1 MARRRSHGVSVNS
14 VNSVRQKHSEK
25 KIKKKMAKFELFI
38 ANRFNREERDNQ
50 QMSRPAVRIA
60 IIGIALGLAV
70 MLLSIA
76 VIVGFKREVRN
87 QITGFG
93 SHIQIMSY
101 NNYNSIE
108 TEPITLTP
116 KLDSLLHSTPN
127 ISDIQHIATQPGIIH
142 TPDAFQ
148 GILLKGIDSTYNWNF
163 FSKNLIEGSTL
174 NSQLSTLNSAVISSS
189 IARTMN
195 LRIGDS
201 FVVYIVTDGLRARKF
216 TVAGIYQTTFA
227 DYDKLYILTDISQI
241 QRLNQWADN
250 QYSSLEILVNDYS
263 RLNQTAADLFNKIIA
278 YSHDTDILYRV
289 ETIESLTPQIFD
301 WLAMLD
307 MNAVVIII
315 LMLAVSGFCVISG
328 LLILILERSA
338 TIGLLKSL
346 GANNWTIRRIF
357 LTQSTYLIS
366 RGMLWG
372 NIIGLLLIS
381 IQHFTHIIPLDPTS
395 YYVDHVPVHL
405 SLSAWLLIN
414 ICLAIASILMLVGP
428 SYFVTRIS
436 PAEAMRKE

>member
-1 MARRRSHGVSVNS
+1 MSV
-14 VNSVRQKHSEK
+14 VT
-25 KIKKKMAKFELFI
+25 FI
-38 ANRFNREERDNQ
+38 ANRFNREERDNKK
-50 QMSRPAVRIA
+50 MSRPAVRIA

-87 QITGFG
+87 QIIGFG

-101 NNYNSIE
+101 NNYNSLYS
-108 TEPITLTP
+108 EPITLTP
-116 KLDSLLHSTPN
+116 QLDSLLQSTPN
-127 ISDIQHIATQPGIIH
+127 ITDIQHIATQPGIIH
-142 TPDAFQ
+142 TEKAFQ
-148 GILLKGIDSTYNWNF
+148 GILLKGIDSTYNWDF
-163 FSKNLIEGSTL
+163 FSKNLIEGSIPHSSFLTP
-174 NSQLSTLNSAVISSS
+174 NSSLISSS

-195 LRIGDS
+195 LCVGDS

-227 DYDKLYILTDISQI
+227 DYDKLYILTDINQI

-263 RLNQTAADLFNKIIA
+263 RLNQTSADLFNKIIT
-278 YSHDTDILYRV
+278 YSHNTDILYRV

-357 LTQSTYLIS
+357 LTQSAYLIS

-372 NIIGLLLIS
+372 NIIGLLIIA
-381 IQHFTHIIPLDPTS
+381 IQYFTHIIPLDPTS

-405 SLSAWLLIN
+405 SLTAWLLIN
-414 ICLAIASILMLVGP
+414 IGLAIASIIMLVGP

>member
-1 MARRRSHGVSVNS
+1 MSV
-14 VNSVRQKHSEK
+14 VT
-25 KIKKKMAKFELFI
+25 FI
-38 ANRFNREERDNQ
+38 ANRFNREERDNKK
-50 QMSRPAVRIA
+50 MSRPAVRIA

-87 QITGFG
+87 QIIGFG

-101 NNYNSIE
+101 NNYNSLNS
-108 TEPITLTP
+108 EPITLTP
-116 KLDSLLHSTPN
+116 QLDSLLQSTPN
-127 ISDIQHIATQPGIIH
+127 ITDIQHIATQPGIIH
-142 TPDAFQ
+142 TEKAFQ
-148 GILLKGIDSTYNWNF
+148 GILLKGIDSTYNWDF
-163 FSKNLIEGSTL
+163 FSKNLIEGSIPHSSFLTP
-174 NSQLSTLNSAVISSS
+174 NSSLISSS

-195 LRIGDS
+195 LRVGDS

-227 DYDKLYILTDISQI
+227 DYDKLYILTDINQI
-241 QRLNQWADN
+241 QRLNHWTDN

-263 RLNQTAADLFNKIIA
+263 RLNQTSSDLFNKIIT
-278 YSHDTDILYRV
+278 YSHNTNILYRV

-357 LTQSTYLIS
+357 LTQSAYLIS

-372 NIIGLLLIS
+372 NIIGLLIIA
-381 IQHFTHIIPLDPTS
+381 IQYFTHIIPLDPTS
-395 YYVDHVPVHL
+395 YYVDHVPVYL
-405 SLSAWLLIN
+405 SFSAWLLIN
-414 ICLAIASILMLVGP
+414 FGLAIASILMLVGP

>member
-1 MARRRSHGVSVNS
+1 MAN
-14 VNSVRQKHSEK
+14 
-25 KIKKKMAKFELFI
+25 FELFI
-38 ANRFNREERDNQ
+38 ANRFNREERDNRK
-50 QMSRPAVRIA
+50 MSRPAVRIA

-87 QITGFG
+87 QIIGFG

-101 NNYNSIE
+101 NNYNSLNS
-108 TEPITLTP
+108 EPITLTP
-116 KLDSLLHSTPN
+116 QLDSLLQSTPN
-127 ISDIQHIATQPGIIH
+127 ITDIQHIATQPGIIH
-142 TPDAFQ
+142 TEKAFQ
-148 GILLKGIDSTYNWNF
+148 GILLKGIDSTYNWDF
-163 FSKNLIEGSTL
+163 FSKNLIEGSIPHSSFLTP
-174 NSQLSTLNSAVISSS
+174 NSSLISSS

-227 DYDKLYILTDISQI
+227 DYDKLYILTDINQI
-241 QRLNQWADN
+241 QRLNHWSDN

-263 RLNQTAADLFNKIIA
+263 RLNQTSSDLFNKIIT
-278 YSHDTDILYRV
+278 YSHNTNILYRV

-357 LTQSTYLIS
+357 LTQSAYLIS
-366 RGMLWG
+366 RGILWG
-372 NIIGLLLIS
+372 NIIGLLIIA
-381 IQHFTHIIPLDPTS
+381 IQYFTHIIPLDPTS
-395 YYVDHVPVHL
+395 YYVDHVPVYL
-405 SLSAWLLIN
+405 SFSAWLLIN
-414 ICLAIASILMLVGP
+414 IGLAIASILMLVGP

>member
-1 MARRRSHGVSVNS
+1 MSV
-14 VNSVRQKHSEK
+14 VT
-25 KIKKKMAKFELFI
+25 FI
-38 ANRFNREERDNQ
+38 ANRFNREERDNKK
-50 QMSRPAVRIA
+50 MSRPAVRIA

-87 QITGFG
+87 QIIGFG

-101 NNYNSIE
+101 NNYNSLNS
-108 TEPITLTP
+108 EPITLTP
-116 KLDSLLHSTPN
+116 QLDSLLQSTPN
-127 ISDIQHIATQPGIIH
+127 ITDIQHIATQPGIIH
-142 TPDAFQ
+142 TEKAFQ
-148 GILLKGIDSTYNWNF
+148 GILLKGIDSTYNWDF
-163 FSKNLIEGSTL
+163 FSKNLIEGSIPHSSFLTP
-174 NSQLSTLNSAVISSS
+174 NSSLISSS

-195 LRIGDS
+195 LCVGDS
-201 FVVYIVTDGLRARKF
+201 FIVYIVTDGLRARKF

-227 DYDKLYILTDISQI
+227 DYDKLYILTDINQI
-241 QRLNQWADN
+241 QRLNHWADN

-263 RLNQTAADLFNKIIA
+263 RLNQTSSDLFNKIIT
-278 YSHDTDILYRV
+278 YSRNTNILYRV

-357 LTQSTYLIS
+357 LTQSAYLIS

-372 NIIGLLLIS
+372 NIIGLLIIA
-381 IQHFTHIIPLDPTS
+381 IQYFTHIIPLDPTS
-395 YYVDHVPVHL
+395 YYVDHVPVYL
-405 SLSAWLLIN
+405 SFSAWLLIN
-414 ICLAIASILMLVGP
+414 IGLAIASIIMLVGP

>member
-1 MARRRSHGVSVNS
+1 MSV
-14 VNSVRQKHSEK
+14 VT
-25 KIKKKMAKFELFI
+25 FI
-38 ANRFNREERDNQ
+38 ANRFNREERDNKK
-50 QMSRPAVRIA
+50 MSRPAVRIA

-87 QITGFG
+87 QIIGFG

-101 NNYNSIE
+101 NNYNSLYS
-108 TEPITLTP
+108 EPITLTP
-116 KLDSLLHSTPN
+116 QLDSLLQSTPN
-127 ISDIQHIATQPGIIH
+127 ITDIQHIATQPGIIH
-142 TPDAFQ
+142 TEKAFQ
-148 GILLKGIDSTYNWNF
+148 GILLKGIDSTYNWDF
-163 FSKNLIEGSTL
+163 FSKNLIEGSIPHSSFLTP
-174 NSQLSTLNSAVISSS
+174 NSSLISSS

-195 LRIGDS
+195 LCVGDS

-227 DYDKLYILTDISQI
+227 DYDKLYILTDINQI
-241 QRLNQWADN
+241 QRLNHWTDN

-263 RLNQTAADLFNKIIA
+263 RLNQTSSDLFNKIIT
-278 YSHDTDILYRV
+278 YSRNTNILYRV

-357 LTQSTYLIS
+357 LTQSAYLIS

-372 NIIGLLLIS
+372 NIIGLLIIA
-381 IQHFTHIIPLDPTS
+381 IQYFTHIIPLDPTS
-395 YYVDHVPVHL
+395 YYVDHVPAYL
-405 SLSAWLLIN
+405 SFSAWLLIN
-414 ICLAIASILMLVGP
+414 IGLAIASILMLVGP

>member
-1 MARRRSHGVSVNS
+1 MSV
-14 VNSVRQKHSEK
+14 
-25 KIKKKMAKFELFI
+25 ITFI
-38 ANRFNREERDNQ
+38 ANRFNREERDNKK
-50 QMSRPAVRIA
+50 MSRPAVRIA

-148 GILLKGIDSTYNWNF
+148 GILLKGIDSTYNWDF

-195 LRIGDS
+195 LRVGDS

-405 SLSAWLLIN
+405 SLTAWLLIN

>member
-1 MARRRSHGVSVNS
+1 
-14 VNSVRQKHSEK
+14 
-25 KIKKKMAKFELFI
+25 MAKFELFI
-38 ANRFNREERDNQ
+38 ANRFNREERDNKK
-50 QMSRPAVRIA
+50 MSRPAVRIA

-87 QITGFG
+87 QIIGFG

-101 NNYNSIE
+101 NNYNSLNS
-108 TEPITLTP
+108 EPITLTP
-116 KLDSLLHSTPN
+116 QLDSLLQSTPN
-127 ISDIQHIATQPGIIH
+127 ITDIQHIATQPGIIH
-142 TPDAFQ
+142 TEKAFQ
-148 GILLKGIDSTYNWNF
+148 GILLKGIDSTYNWDF
-163 FSKNLIEGSTL
+163 FSKNLIEGSIPHSSFLTP
-174 NSQLSTLNSAVISSS
+174 NSSLISSS

-195 LRIGDS
+195 LRVGDS

-227 DYDKLYILTDISQI
+227 DYDKLYILTDINQI
-241 QRLNQWADN
+241 QRLNHWADN

-263 RLNQTAADLFNKIIA
+263 RLNQTSSDLFNKIIT
-278 YSHDTDILYRV
+278 YSHNTDILYRI

-357 LTQSTYLIS
+357 LTQSAYLIS

-372 NIIGLLLIS
+372 NIIGLLIVA
-381 IQHFTHIIPLDPTS
+381 IQYFTHIIPLDPTS
-395 YYVDHVPVHL
+395 YYVDHVPVYL
-405 SLSAWLLIN
+405 SFSAWLLIN
-414 ICLAIASILMLVGP
+414 IGLAIASILMLVGP

-436 PAEAMRKE
+436 PAEAIRKE

>member
-1 MARRRSHGVSVNS
+1 MAN
-14 VNSVRQKHSEK
+14 
-25 KIKKKMAKFELFI
+25 FELFI
-38 ANRFNREERDNQ
+38 ANRFNREERDNKK
-50 QMSRPAVRIA
+50 MSRPAVRIA

-87 QITGFG
+87 QIIGFG

-101 NNYNSIE
+101 NNYNSLNS
-108 TEPITLTP
+108 EPITLTP
-116 KLDSLLHSTPN
+116 QLDSLLQSTPN
-127 ISDIQHIATQPGIIH
+127 ITDIQHIATQPGIIH
-142 TPDAFQ
+142 TEKAFQ
-148 GILLKGIDSTYNWNF
+148 GILLKGIDSTYNWDF
-163 FSKNLIEGSTL
+163 FSKNLIEGSIPHSSFLTP
-174 NSQLSTLNSAVISSS
+174 NSSLISSS

-227 DYDKLYILTDISQI
+227 DYDKLYILTDINQI
-241 QRLNQWADN
+241 QRLNHWTDN

-263 RLNQTAADLFNKIIA
+263 RLNQTSSDLFNKIIT
-278 YSHDTDILYRV
+278 YSRNTNILYRV

-357 LTQSTYLIS
+357 LTQSAYLIS

-372 NIIGLLLIS
+372 NIIGLLIIA
-381 IQHFTHIIPLDPTS
+381 IQYFTHIIPLDPTS
-395 YYVDHVPVHL
+395 YYVDHVPVYL
-405 SLSAWLLIN
+405 SFSAWLLIN
-414 ICLAIASILMLVGP
+414 FGLAIASILMLVGP

>member
-1 MARRRSHGVSVNS
+1 
-14 VNSVRQKHSEK
+14 
-25 KIKKKMAKFELFI
+25 
-38 ANRFNREERDNQ
+38 
-50 QMSRPAVRIA
+50 
-60 IIGIALGLAV
+60 
-70 MLLSIA
+70 
-76 VIVGFKREVRN
+76 
-87 QITGFG
+87 
-93 SHIQIMSY
+93 
-101 NNYNSIE
+101 
-108 TEPITLTP
+108 
-116 KLDSLLHSTPN
+116 
-127 ISDIQHIATQPGIIH
+127 
-142 TPDAFQ
+142 
-148 GILLKGIDSTYNWNF
+148 
-163 FSKNLIEGSTL
+163 
-174 NSQLSTLNSAVISSS
+174 
-189 IARTMN
+189 MN
-195 LRIGDS
+195 LRVGDS

-227 DYDKLYILTDISQI
+227 DYDKLYILTDINQI
-241 QRLNQWADN
+241 QRLNHWADN

-263 RLNQTAADLFNKIIA
+263 RLNQTSSDLFNKIIT
-278 YSHDTDILYRV
+278 YSHNTNILYRV

-357 LTQSTYLIS
+357 LTQSAYLIS

-372 NIIGLLLIS
+372 NIIGLLIVA
-381 IQHFTHIIPLDPTS
+381 IQYFTHIIPLDPTS
-395 YYVDHVPVHL
+395 YYVDHVPVYL
-405 SLSAWLLIN
+405 SFSAWLLIN
-414 ICLAIASILMLVGP
+414 IGLAIASILMLVGP

>member
-1 MARRRSHGVSVNS
+1 MSV
-14 VNSVRQKHSEK
+14 
-25 KIKKKMAKFELFI
+25 ITFI
-38 ANRFNREERDNQ
+38 ANRFNREERDNKK
-50 QMSRPAVRIA
+50 MSRPAVRIA

-163 FSKNLIEGSTL
+163 FSKNLLEGSTL

-263 RLNQTAADLFNKIIA
+263 RLNQTSADLFNKIIA

>member
-1 MARRRSHGVSVNS
+1 
-14 VNSVRQKHSEK
+14 
-25 KIKKKMAKFELFI
+25 MAKFELFI
-38 ANRFNREERDNQ
+38 ANRFNREERDNKK
-50 QMSRPAVRIA
+50 MSRPAVRIA

-87 QITGFG
+87 QIIGFG

-101 NNYNSIE
+101 NNYNSLNS
-108 TEPITLTP
+108 EPITLTP
-116 KLDSLLHSTPN
+116 QLDSLLQSTPN
-127 ISDIQHIATQPGIIH
+127 ITDIQHIATQPGIIH
-142 TPDAFQ
+142 TEKAFQ
-148 GILLKGIDSTYNWNF
+148 GILLKGIDSTYNWDF
-163 FSKNLIEGSTL
+163 FSKNLIEGSIPHSSFLTP
-174 NSQLSTLNSAVISSS
+174 NSSLISSS

-195 LRIGDS
+195 LRVGDS
-201 FVVYIVTDGLRARKF
+201 FVIYIVTDGLRARKF

-227 DYDKLYILTDISQI
+227 DYDKLYILTDINQI
-241 QRLNQWADN
+241 QRLNHWADN

-263 RLNQTAADLFNKIIA
+263 RLNQTSSDLFNKIIT
-278 YSHDTDILYRV
+278 YSHNTDILYRV

-357 LTQSTYLIS
+357 LTQSAYLIS

-372 NIIGLLLIS
+372 NIIGLLIVA
-381 IQHFTHIIPLDPTS
+381 IQYFTHIIPLDPTS
-395 YYVDHVPVHL
+395 YYVDHVPVYL
-405 SLSAWLLIN
+405 SFSAWLLIN
-414 ICLAIASILMLVGP
+414 IGLAIASILMLVGP

>member
-1 MARRRSHGVSVNS
+1 MSV
-14 VNSVRQKHSEK
+14 
-25 KIKKKMAKFELFI
+25 ITFI
-38 ANRFNREERDNQ
+38 ANRFNREERDNKK
-50 QMSRPAVRIA
+50 MSRPAVRIA

-87 QITGFG
+87 QIIGFG

-101 NNYNSIE
+101 NNYNSLNS
-108 TEPITLTP
+108 EPITLTP
-116 KLDSLLHSTPN
+116 QLDSLLQSTPN
-127 ISDIQHIATQPGIIH
+127 ITDIQHIATQPGIIH
-142 TPDAFQ
+142 TEKAFQ
-148 GILLKGIDSTYNWNF
+148 GILLKGIDSTYNWDF
-163 FSKNLIEGSTL
+163 FSKNLIEGSIPHSSFLTP
-174 NSQLSTLNSAVISSS
+174 NSSLISSS

-195 LRIGDS
+195 LRVGDS

-227 DYDKLYILTDISQI
+227 DYDKLYILTDINQI
-241 QRLNQWADN
+241 QRLNHWTDN

-263 RLNQTAADLFNKIIA
+263 RLNQTSSDLFNKIIT
-278 YSHDTDILYRV
+278 YSRNTDILYRV

-357 LTQSTYLIS
+357 LTQSAYLIS

-372 NIIGLLLIS
+372 NIIGLLIIA
-381 IQHFTHIIPLDPTS
+381 IQYFTHIIPLDPTS
-395 YYVDHVPVHL
+395 YYVDHVPVYL
-405 SLSAWLLIN
+405 SFSAWLLIN
-414 ICLAIASILMLVGP
+414 IGLAIASILMLVGP

>member
-1 MARRRSHGVSVNS
+1 MAN
-14 VNSVRQKHSEK
+14 
-25 KIKKKMAKFELFI
+25 FELFI
-38 ANRFNREERDNQ
+38 ANRFNREERDNKK
-50 QMSRPAVRIA
+50 MSRPAVRIA

-87 QITGFG
+87 QIIGFG

-101 NNYNSIE
+101 NNYNSLNS
-108 TEPITLTP
+108 EPITLTP
-116 KLDSLLHSTPN
+116 QLDSLLQSTPN
-127 ISDIQHIATQPGIIH
+127 ITDIQHIATQPGIIH
-142 TPDAFQ
+142 TEKAFQ
-148 GILLKGIDSTYNWNF
+148 GILLKGIDSTYNWDF
-163 FSKNLIEGSTL
+163 FSKNLIEGSIPHSSFLTP
-174 NSQLSTLNSAVISSS
+174 NSSLISSS

-227 DYDKLYILTDISQI
+227 DYDKLYILTDINQI
-241 QRLNQWADN
+241 QRLNHWADN

-263 RLNQTAADLFNKIIA
+263 RLNQTSSDLFNKIIT
-278 YSHDTDILYRV
+278 YSHNTNILYRV

-357 LTQSTYLIS
+357 LTQSAYLIS

-372 NIIGLLLIS
+372 NIIGLLIIA
-381 IQHFTHIIPLDPTS
+381 IQYFTHIIPLDPTS
-395 YYVDHVPVHL
+395 YYVDHVPVYL
-405 SLSAWLLIN
+405 SFSAWLLIN
-414 ICLAIASILMLVGP
+414 IGLAIASILMLVGP

>member
-1 MARRRSHGVSVNS
+1 MSV
-14 VNSVRQKHSEK
+14 VT
-25 KIKKKMAKFELFI
+25 FI
-38 ANRFNREERDNQ
+38 ANRFNREERDNKK
-50 QMSRPAVRIA
+50 MSRPAVRIA

-87 QITGFG
+87 QIIGFG

-101 NNYNSIE
+101 NNYNSLYS
-108 TEPITLTP
+108 EPITLTP
-116 KLDSLLHSTPN
+116 QLDSLLQSTPN
-127 ISDIQHIATQPGIIH
+127 ITDIQHIATQPGIIH
-142 TPDAFQ
+142 TEKAFQ
-148 GILLKGIDSTYNWNF
+148 GILLKGIDSTYNWDF
-163 FSKNLIEGSTL
+163 FSKNLIEGSIPHSSFLTP
-174 NSQLSTLNSAVISSS
+174 NSSLISSS

-195 LRIGDS
+195 LCVGDS

-227 DYDKLYILTDISQI
+227 DYDKLYILTDINQI
-241 QRLNQWADN
+241 QRLNHWTDN

-263 RLNQTAADLFNKIIA
+263 RLNQTSSDLFNKIIT
-278 YSHDTDILYRV
+278 YSRNTNILYRV

-357 LTQSTYLIS
+357 LSQSAYLIS

-372 NIIGLLLIS
+372 NIIGLLIIA
-381 IQHFTHIIPLDPTS
+381 IQYFTHIIPLDPTS
-395 YYVDHVPVHL
+395 YYVDHVPVYL
-405 SLSAWLLIN
+405 SFSAWLLIN
-414 ICLAIASILMLVGP
+414 IGLAIASILMLVGP

>member
-1 MARRRSHGVSVNS
+1 MSV
-14 VNSVRQKHSEK
+14 VT
-25 KIKKKMAKFELFI
+25 FI
-38 ANRFNREERDNQ
+38 ANRFNREERDNKK
-50 QMSRPAVRIA
+50 MSRPAVRIA

-87 QITGFG
+87 QIIGFG

-101 NNYNSIE
+101 NNYNSLNS
-108 TEPITLTP
+108 EPITLTP
-116 KLDSLLHSTPN
+116 QLDSLLQSTPN
-127 ISDIQHIATQPGIIH
+127 ITDIQHIATQPGIIH
-142 TPDAFQ
+142 TEKAFQ
-148 GILLKGIDSTYNWNF
+148 GILLKGIDSTYNWDF
-163 FSKNLIEGSTL
+163 FSKNLIEGSIPHSSFLTP
-174 NSQLSTLNSAVISSS
+174 NSSLISSS

-195 LRIGDS
+195 LRVGDS

-227 DYDKLYILTDISQI
+227 DYDKLYILTNINQI
-241 QRLNQWADN
+241 QRLNHWTDN

-263 RLNQTAADLFNKIIA
+263 RLNQTSSDLFNKIIT
-278 YSHDTDILYRV
+278 YSRNTNILYRV

-357 LTQSTYLIS
+357 LTQSAYLIS

-372 NIIGLLLIS
+372 NIIGLLIIA
-381 IQHFTHIIPLDPTS
+381 IQYFTHIIPLDPTS
-395 YYVDHVPVHL
+395 YYVDHVPVYL
-405 SLSAWLLIN
+405 SFSAWLLIN
-414 ICLAIASILMLVGP
+414 IGLAIASILMLVGP

>member
-1 MARRRSHGVSVNS
+1 
-14 VNSVRQKHSEK
+14 
-25 KIKKKMAKFELFI
+25 MAKFELFI
-38 ANRFNREERDNQ
+38 ANRFNREERDNKS
-50 QMSRPAVRIA
+50 MSRPAVRIA
-60 IIGIALGLAV
+60 IIGITLGLAV
-70 MLLSIA
+70 MLISIA

-87 QITGFG
+87 QIIGFG

-101 NNYNSIE
+101 NNYNTPYS
-108 TEPITLTP
+108 EPITLTP
-116 KLDSLLHSTPN
+116 QLDSLLKTIPN
-127 ISDIQHIATQPGIIH
+127 INNIQHIATQPGIIH
-142 TPDAFQ
+142 TEKAFQ

-163 FSKNLIEGSTL
+163 FSKNLIEGSILHSSFLTP
-174 NSQLSTLNSAVISSS
+174 NSSLISSS

-195 LRIGDS
+195 LRVGDS
-201 FVVYIVTDGLRARKF
+201 FIVYIVTDGLRARKF

-227 DYDKLYILTDISQI
+227 DYDKLYILTDINQI
-241 QRLNQWADN
+241 QRFNKWTDN
-250 QYSSLEILVNDYS
+250 QYSSLEILVKDYS
-263 RLNQTAADLFNKIIA
+263 QLNQTSADLFNKIIT
-278 YSHDTDILYRV
+278 YSHNTDILYRV

-307 MNAVVIII
+307 MNAIVIII
-315 LMLAVSGFCVISG
+315 LMLSVSGFCVISG

-357 LTQSTYLIS
+357 LTQSAYLIS

-372 NIIGLLLIS
+372 NIIGLLIIV
-381 IQHFTHIIPLDPTS
+381 IQYFTHIIPLDPTS
-395 YYVDHVPVHL
+395 YYVDHVPVYL
-405 SLSAWLLIN
+405 SFSAWLIIN
-414 ICLAIASILMLVGP
+414 IGLASASILMLVGP